1 MSAKPFS
8 PLGTGGTNRSL
19 SGSNRIIGDRTRML
33 FPLHI
38 PSDFKLNGIDVGS
51 VCFTSLYSKLCFGKF
66 WPRVGIAK
74 HPTAQALGQNPNL
87 FRKSEMGGALIH
99 IVKVHMMI
107 FSAFVSFIVIV
118 AGEMCIFCVFVSCLC
133 FYCLPK
139 SSHAD
144 KFRLLSPAGCG
155 SCGQLATA
163 PTWSIASTPQ
173 CNEWNKTRC
182 SDDDDDY
189 DHLNILV
196 YQSDPDPTQLI
207 NLNKTIWTQ
216 LRYLLLCSWK
226 M

>member
-1 MSAKPFS
+1 MLRKILTESWDCKTPNRPGFGTKSQPF
-8 PLGTGGTNRSL
+8 PK
-19 SGSNRIIGDRTRML
+19 IW
-33 FPLHI
+33 
-38 PSDFKLNGIDVGS
+38 NGRRP
-51 VCFTSLYSKLCFGKF
+51 YSYCQSSHDDIFSF
-66 WPRVGIAK
+66 C
-74 HPTAQALGQNPNL
+74 
-87 FRKSEMGGALIH
+87 LIH
-99 IVKVHMMI
+99 CDCGRVNVY
-107 FSAFVSFIVIV
+107 FF
-118 AGEMCIFCVFVSCLC
+118 IFCVFVSCLC

-144 KFRLLSPAGCG
+144 KSRLLSPAGCG